1 MKVICDCG
9 KSGTARKI
17 LVQDKNKK
25 LYTCYCYFGNPSQDF
40 VVDEKDNLIH
50 GNKECGIKIVARN
63 YILDNYIFGKEN

>member
-1 MKVICDCG
+1 MKVLCYCG

-17 LVQDKNKK
+17 LVQDKDKR

-50 GNKECGIKIVARN
+50 GNKECVIKIAA
-63 YILDNYIFGKEN
+63 LNYIFNNYIFI